1 MYFSDPSSCETGRIF
16 LHIFSNLSDKYLHMS
31 DIIATFVAYK
41 YNINFKIS
49 VMNSNLQKSVEESL
63 ERLLRSLLSS
73 EYFDKLSCDDRVNII
88 MSLFDYLLKN
98 CK

>member
-1 MYFSDPSSCETGRIF
+1 
-16 LHIFSNLSDKYLHMS
+16 MS
-31 DIIATFVAYK
+31 DRFATFVAYK

>member
-1 MYFSDPSSCETGRIF
+1 
-16 LHIFSNLSDKYLHMS
+16 MS